1 MLKVLECS
9 VSCAKSTTAS
19 RPKIKLPHLERI
31 RLLEWRSQHF
41 WTILLQKKHQ
51 GAIEAEI
58 LNRVSFF
65 QKNLTEKNKV
75 ENNVLFMAF
84 SAMYW
89 LAKEGISNEKISTL
103 LNLLEKIGIH
113 ELKYF
118 QHRSRASPWYL
129 QYIRPAS
136 RKGSSRKGQSCRL
149 FFCLARW
156 FLRCSNHRAD
166 DLLCYILEWQ
176 LLWH

>member
-9 VSCAKSTTAS
+9 VSSAKSTTAS

-31 RLLEWRSQHF
+31 RHF
-41 WTILLQKKHQ
+41 WTILLQRKHQ

-84 SAMYW
+84 SVMYW
-89 LAKEGISNEKISTL
+89 LAMEGISNEKISTL

-118 QHRSRASPWYL
+118 QHRSRASP
-129 QYIRPAS
+129 
-136 RKGSSRKGQSCRL
+136 
-149 FFCLARW
+149 
-156 FLRCSNHRAD
+156 
-166 DLLCYILEWQ
+166 
-176 LLWH
+176 